1 LSRSRNAPH
10 GTARRRG
17 TGILASDQR
26 RLKTGA
32 GEGPLVGGTATVKVS
47 LSERLG
53 RKAEPRRLAGPNLW
67 AVIASSRGKQMVEND
82 LAELKGIGPKYAEM
96 LKSVGVDSIKELRH
110 RNPSHLKEMIE
121 SRHGKV
127 VGLSEEECRTWIEE
141 AKAHGA

>member
-1 LSRSRNAPH
+1 
-10 GTARRRG
+10 
-17 TGILASDQR
+17 
-26 RLKTGA
+26 
-32 GEGPLVGGTATVKVS
+32 
-47 LSERLG
+47 
-53 RKAEPRRLAGPNLW
+53 
-67 AVIASSRGKQMVEND
+67 MVEND